1 MKNITTI
8 EADLHP
14 RDARFSIVA
23 ARFNDFVVNAL
34 IKGALSC
41 LDAVLLESYD
51 YKKNYLVLI
60 IIVYFLLLSMTIL
73 AKEARR

>member
-1 MKNITTI
+1 MEKITTI

-14 RDARFSIVA
+14 REARYSIVA

-41 LDAVLLESYD
+41 ME
-51 YKKNYLVLI
+51 
-60 IIVYFLLLSMTIL
+60 
-73 AKEARR
+73 